1 MSKTNLS
8 NIVKNITKQIEANN
22 TLRDTLNT
30 YRHEFS
36 VDINT
41 INDEALYQL
50 NNLIETIG
58 DPTPAE
64 IIRRKKVLFSL
75 LQNYVEDLYLSYSKY
90 KGEASLVFKKGSTK
104 TNFTVIAS
112 GGTKISGKG
121 KINVFESVNQVR
133 ARKLPNLREK
143 IHLDLFLADDS
154 DKLDKALFGTKYT
167 NKYDKEVRSSGLFQ
181 LGHDKSGSVSIRR
194 KAEIL
199 KKLSSFKG
207 ASTALKGITIS
218 KEDKVTL
225 QMEVATYAKKEAGRL
240 IKQFTTTLKINEES
254 AFRNQRDSSKEKS
267 ILNALSKEVEDY
279 LLKSTNLFTT
289 KTSNSAVEIVISFL
303 DDTAKKSGAK
313 VSSTKKASSSKD
325 LVQSKIKRKT
335 TASSQKESFK
345 GSKIPGERKKA
356 TPAVR
361 TNWSSLIGII
371 NAKLPQ
377 KVADNMEAPGL
388 VYRTGNFA
396 NSTKVT
402 SIQTT
407 KEGYPSIV
415 FDYQRDPYD
424 VFDKIKGQAPWNTP
438 ARDPRALVDR
448 SVREIVR
455 SMAIGRF
462 FTRRA

>member
-1 MSKTNLS
+1 MSKANLS
-8 NIVKNITKQIEANN
+8 TIVKNITKQIEANN

-36 VDINT
+36 VDVNT
-41 INDEALYQL
+41 IKEEALYQL
-50 NNLIETIG
+50 NALIETVNN
-58 DPTPAE
+58 PTPGE
-64 IIRRKKVLFSL
+64 ITRRKKVLFSL
-75 LQNYVEDLYLSYSKY
+75 LDNYVEDLYLSYSKY
-90 KGEASLVFKKGSTK
+90 KGEANLSFTKGSTK
-104 TNFTVIAS
+104 TNFTVVAS
-112 GGTKISGKG
+112 GGAKKSGKG
-121 KINVFESVNQVR
+121 KINVFESINQVR

-167 NKYDKEVRSSGLFQ
+167 NKYGNEVRSSGLFQ

-199 KKLSSFKG
+199 KNLSSLKG
-207 ASTALKGITIS
+207 ASTALKGTKVL
-218 KEDKVTL
+218 KEDRVTL

-279 LLKSTNLFTT
+279 LIKRTNLFTT
-289 KTSNSAVEIVISFL
+289 KTSNSALEIVISLL
-303 DDTAKKSGAK
+303 DDTAKKGGGK
-313 VSSTKKASSSKD
+313 VSPRKKVSSSKD
-325 LVQSKIKRKT
+325 LVQSKIKGKT

-345 GSKIPGERKKA
+345 GSKIPGEKKEL
-356 TPAVR
+356 TPAR

-377 KVADNMEAPGL
+377 KVITNMGTPGL
-388 VYRTGNFA
+388 VNRTGTFA
-396 NSTKVT
+396 NSTKVIN
-402 SIQTT
+402 IQTT

-415 FDYQRDPYD
+415 FDYQRSPYD
-424 VFDKIKGQAPWNTP
+424 VFDKTKGKAPWNTP

-455 SMAIGRF
+455 EMAIGRF